1 MLKHTEEPQ
10 EKIVIDIYEKEF
22 MLYYSNTLLPEEVA
36 AILYSALEYLDL
48 ENSGNSG
55 VLQ

>member
-1 MLKHTEEPQ
+1 MKHTEEPQ